1 MRNDNKTLSPGT
13 LSDSEPAILGRG
25 ERPVRHQVIRFALS
39 LFLFTAFD
47 LRLLTV
53 TAVSCDKSEFDFLIS
68 DLFTTMLT
76 LARRVQRES

>member
-1 MRNDNKTLSPGT
+1 M
-13 LSDSEPAILGRG
+13 
-25 ERPVRHQVIRFALS
+25 IRFALS